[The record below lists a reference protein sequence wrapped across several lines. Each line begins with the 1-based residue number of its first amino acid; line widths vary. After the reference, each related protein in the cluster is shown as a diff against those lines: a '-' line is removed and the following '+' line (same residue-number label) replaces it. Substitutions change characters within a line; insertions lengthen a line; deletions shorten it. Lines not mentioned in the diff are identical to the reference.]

1 MSIYK
6 ETAIE
11 QALAAGNAPQPS
23 LPFVLAG
30 PIVRR
35 AEPNGVW
42 FWFACSQEITGCTPA
57 ITVYDGNG
65 AINTRWP
72 TTTGGCDSGK
82 PELRVARL
90 GERLWVALVK
100 AQPLRGLSRGKFYG
114 YELSIEGP
122 NFSTSLTAQRLGLLR
137 IPSRSSSR
145 PSCWPTT
152 PASACC
158 TARAGDPGRREPT
171 RTRRSTSGWERRS
184 RSRRAAFVAPI
195 SDLSHGRP
203 R

>member
-11 QALAAGNAPQPS
+11 QAMAAGNALQPS
-23 LPFVLAG
+23 LPFILAG

-57 ITVYDGNG
+57 ITVYDSNG
-65 AINTRWP
+65 KVNRTLAGDNGFMRL
-72 TTTGGCDSGK
+72 GK
-82 PELRVARL
+82 SELRVARL

-100 AQPLRGLSRGKFYG
+100 AQPVRGFSRGSFYG

-122 NFSTSLTAQRLGLLR
+122 NFSTSLTAQGLDLAYPPFELPTFMLANDQGQRLMH
-137 IPSRSSSR
+137 
-145 PSCWPTT
+145 
-152 PASACC
+152 
-158 TARAGDPGRREPT
+158 
-171 RTRRSTSGWERRS
+171 
-184 RSRRAAFVAPI
+184 
-195 SDLSHGRP
+195 LSLIHI
-203 R
+203 